1 MALVLAQRNSQG
13 GAWGPAVSSLESTDT
28 CSVLHPHSP
37 VPQQMGAWEV
47 QCSQPTMALV
57 SVLRMA
63 KVSCGVDITAFLLLS
78 VYER

>member
-13 GAWGPAVSSLESTDT
+13 GAWGLAVSSLEWTDT
-28 CSVLHPHSP
+28 YSVPHSHPP

-47 QCSQPTMALV
+47 QCPQPTMALV
-57 SVLRMA
+57 SVLRMP
-63 KVSCGVDITAFLLLS
+63 KVSCAVDITAFLLLS